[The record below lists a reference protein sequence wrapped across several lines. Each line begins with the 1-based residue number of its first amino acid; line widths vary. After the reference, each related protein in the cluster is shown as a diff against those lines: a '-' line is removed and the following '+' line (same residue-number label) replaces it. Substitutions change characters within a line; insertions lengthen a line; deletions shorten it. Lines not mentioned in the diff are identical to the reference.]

1 MIKEG
6 DCMRSIVTNQVVSA
20 SPTLAQGHALYLAL
34 QVLRNEQPN
43 LRARNI
49 AAQLSVSEGELLA
62 CRVGEDAVL
71 LRPDWQE
78 LLPELLSLGEVMAL
92 TRNEHCVHERH
103 GKYRETTIMP
113 NGKMGLVVSPDIDL
127 RLFLSGWKSAFAL
140 AEETKRGTQRSLQ
153 FFDGQGVAA
162 HKVFLTEGS
171 DIAAWEALVA
181 RFAAPDQ
188 VSELTIEP
196 AVEKPTE
203 LADCEIDAVN
213 MRARWARLK
222 DTHHFYALLKNAKTT
237 RTQALRL
244 AGREWA
250 EPLAVAAVPEL
261 LAAAAAQ
268 QLAIMVFV
276 GNNHCVQIYSGTV
289 THLRWAGDWFN
300 VLDPEFNLHLKAQAI
315 AQLWRVRKPTVD
327 GVITSWEAYDA
338 QGNLIVQLFGVR
350 TPNTPESAQWRELAE
365 SFTALAAL
373 EA

>member
-1 MIKEG
+1 
-6 DCMRSIVTNQVVSA
+6 MRSIVANQVVST
-20 SPTLAQGHALYLAL
+20 SPALAQGHDLYVAL
-34 QVLRNEQPN
+34 QVLRDEQPR
-43 LRARNI
+43 LRARDI
-49 AAQLSVSEGELLA
+49 AAQLSVSEAELLA

-78 LLPELLSLGEVMAL
+78 LLPALLSLGKVMAL

-153 FFDGQGVAA
+153 FFDAQGAA
-162 HKVFLTEGS
+162 VHKVFLTENS
-171 DIAAWEALVA
+171 EIAAWEDLVA
-181 RFAAPDQ
+181 RFAAPEQ
-188 VSELTIEP
+188 SAELTIEP
-196 AVEKPTE
+196 AVEKPVE
-203 LADCEIDAVN
+203 LADSEIDVVN

-250 EPLAVAAVPEL
+250 EPLAVTAVPEL
-261 LAAAAAQ
+261 FEAAAAQ
-268 QLAIMVFV
+268 QLPIMVFV
-276 GNNHCVQIYSGTV
+276 GNGHCVQIYSGTV
-289 THLRWAGDWFN
+289 TNLRWAGDWFN
-300 VLDPEFNLHLKAQAI
+300 VLDPEFNLHLKAGAI

-338 QGNLIVQLFGVR
+338 QGQLIVQLFGVR
-350 TPNTPESAQWRELAE
+350 TPNTSETTQWRELAE
-365 SFTALAAL
+365 SFPAVPVV